1 MEKKLRIGLILDMHP
16 FDEISFKKMFDEM
29 EGIEVV
35 PMLLNNYQFDYA
47 GNNDQYD
54 GFVFY
59 NMSLETPNPEETFAG
74 GHKKVGETLFKIG
87 ESGQGIVVL
96 PHAILSHPEWE
107 GWNDLLS
114 IPDRHFD
121 YFGGVNVDIH
131 VADTNHPIAEG
142 LKDWNMI
149 DETFL
154 LQDAGEDC
162 DVILTTTCEKS
173 IKTLAWAKN
182 YKQSRVFAMSLG
194 HDGIAFGNESF
205 RKVLENAIEWTCNK
219 R

>member
-35 PMLLNNYQFDYA
+35 PMLLNNFQFDYA

-96 PHAILSHPEWE
+96 HHAILSHPEWE

-154 LQDAGEDC
+154 LQDASEDC

-182 YKQSRVFAMSLG
+182 YKKSRVFAMSLG

>member
-35 PMLLNNYQFDYA
+35 PMLLNNYQYDYS
-47 GNNDQYD
+47 GINDQYD

-59 NMSLETPNPEETFAG
+59 NMSMETPDPEETFAG

-96 PHAILSHPEWE
+96 HHAILSHPEWS

-114 IPDRHFD
+114 IPDSRFD

-131 VADTNHPIAEG
+131 VAEPNHPIAEG

-162 DVILTTTCEKS
+162 DIILSTTCEKS
-173 IKTLAWAKN
+173 IKTLAWAKSC
-182 YKQSRVFAMSLG
+182 KQSRVFAMSLG
-194 HDGIAFGNESF
+194 HDGVAFGNESF
-205 RKVLENAIEWTCNK
+205 RKVLKNAIEWTCNK

>member
-1 MEKKLRIGLILDMHP
+1 MEKKLRIGLILGMHP

-96 PHAILSHPEWE
+96 HHAILSHPEWE